1 MNKKTILLMILD
13 GWGKGRSY
21 PGNAIMKAN
30 TPNFDNLMNQYPNTV
45 VKTSGYDVGLPDGQ
59 MGNSEVGHLNIGA
72 GRVVYQEYTRI
83 TKSMESGEAR
93 DNPALNL
100 AFSNAKNN
108 KTKLHLMGLV
118 SDGGVHSHNT
128 HLYYLI
134 KYAKEK
140 GIDDIYVHCFMDGR
154 DVPPTSGAGYVKA
167 LQNEMEIIGAGKI
180 ATVMGRYY
188 AMDRDNRWER
198 TKLAYDALTKAE
210 AYYYGAPVEG
220 IEKSYD
226 EGTTDEFIKPIVS
239 DKDGIIEK
247 GDSIIFFNF
256 RPDRARQLT
265 RALTDNHF
273 NGFHRQK
280 IPTEFVCLTQY
291 DITFENVNVAYE
303 PQSLENT
310 FGEYISKLGFKQL
323 RLAETEKYAHVTFF
337 FNGGVEKSVEGE
349 DRILI
354 PSPKE
359 ATYDLKPE
367 MSAYE
372 VKDTLMQQLK
382 RDFYDV
388 VIVNFA
394 NADMVGHTGVIPAA
408 IKAVEAV
415 DACLGEIAAFVID
428 NGLTMMVTADHG
440 NAEEMINE
448 EDNSVLTQH
457 TTNVVPF
464 ILVSPNKNVV
474 FKEDCKLADIA
485 PTILDLMSLKKPV
498 EMTGE
503 SMINKY

>member
-1 MNKKTILLMILD
+1 MNKKTIVLMILD
-13 GWGKGRSY
+13 GWGKGRDY
-21 PGNAIMKAN
+21 IGNAIMRAN
-30 TPNFDNLMNQYPNTV
+30 IPNFSVLINKYPNTL

-83 TKSMESGEAR
+83 TKSMETGEAR
-93 DNPALNL
+93 DNPILNRAFNNAL
-100 AFSNAKNN
+100 KNN
-108 KTKLHLMGLV
+108 SKLHLMGLV

-134 KYAKEK
+134 RYAKEK
-140 GIDDIYVHCFMDGR
+140 GVKDIFVHCLMDGR
-154 DVPPTSGAGYVKA
+154 DVPPTSGAGYVKD
-167 LQNEMEIIGAGKI
+167 LQNEMDEIGAGRI

-210 AYYYGAPVEG
+210 GNFYGSPVEG
-220 IEKSYD
+220 IEKSYL
-226 EGTTDEFIKPIVS
+226 EGIKDEFIKPIIS
-239 DKDGIIEK
+239 DRNGMIEEN
-247 GDSIIFFNF
+247 DSIIFFNF

-265 RALTDNHF
+265 RALTDDDF
-273 NGFHRQK
+273 NGFERQK
-280 IPTEFVCLTQY
+280 IPTEFICLTQY
-291 DITFENVNVAYE
+291 DITLKNVSVAYE
-303 PQSLENT
+303 PQSLDNT
-310 FGEYISKLGFKQL
+310 LGEYISRLGFKQL

-354 PSPKE
+354 PSPKV

-367 MSAYE
+367 MSAYI
-372 VKDTLMQQLK
+372 VKDTLLEQLK
-382 RDFYDV
+382 RNYYDV
-388 VIVNFA
+388 IVVNFA

-408 IKAVEAV
+408 IKAIEAV
-415 DACLGEIAAFVID
+415 DTCLGEVASYVIEK
-428 NGLTMMVTADHG
+428 GMTMVVTADHG

-448 EDNSVLTQH
+448 DDNSILTQH

-464 ILVSPNKNVV
+464 ILVSSDQNAALKS
-474 FKEDCKLADIA
+474 DCKLADIA
-485 PTILDLMSLKKPV
+485 PTILDLMGINKPD

-503 SMINKY
+503 SIIKR

>member
-1 MNKKTILLMILD
+1 MMNKKTIVLMILD
-13 GWGKGRSY
+13 GWGKGRDY
-21 PGNAIMKAN
+21 IGNAIMRAS
-30 TPNFDNLMNQYPNTV
+30 TPNFNGLKNMFPNTL
-45 VKTSGYDVGLPDGQ
+45 VKTSGYDVGLPNGQ

-83 TKSMESGEAR
+83 TKSMETGEAR
-93 DNPALNL
+93 DNPILNNAFNNAL
-100 AFSNAKNN
+100 KNN
-108 KTKLHLMGLV
+108 SKLHLMGLV

-134 KYAKEK
+134 RYAKEK
-140 GIDDIYVHCFMDGR
+140 GIKDIYVHCFLDGR

-167 LQNEMEIIGAGKI
+167 LQNEMAIIGAGNI

-210 AYYYGAPVEG
+210 ANYHGKPIDGIENSYLEG
-220 IEKSYD
+220 IN
-226 EGTTDEFIKPIVS
+226 DEFIKPIIS
-239 DKDGIIEK
+239 DRNGMIEE

-265 RALTDNHF
+265 RALTDDHF
-273 NGFHRQK
+273 TGFDRQR
-280 IPTEFVCLTQY
+280 IPTEFICLTQY
-291 DITFENVNVAYE
+291 DITMKNVSVAYE
-303 PQSLENT
+303 PQSLDNT
-310 FGEYISKLGFKQL
+310 FGEYISQLGLKQL

-337 FNGGVEKSVEGE
+337 FNGGVEKSVLGE

-354 PSPKE
+354 PSPQV
-359 ATYDLKPE
+359 ATYDLQPE
-367 MSAYE
+367 MSAYQ
-372 VKDTLMQQLK
+372 VKDTLLEQLK
-382 RDFYDV
+382 RDYYDV
-388 VIVNFA
+388 IIVNFA

-415 DACLGEIAAFVID
+415 DTCLGEVAAYVIE

-448 EDNSVLTQH
+448 DDNSVLTQH

-464 ILVSPNKNVV
+464 ILVSPDKNLEL
-474 FKEDCKLADIA
+474 KSDCKLADIA
-485 PTILDLMSLKKPV
+485 PTILDLMAVIKPD
-498 EMTGE
+498 EMTGAT
-503 SMINKY
+503 MIKR

>member
-1 MNKKTILLMILD
+1 MNKKTIILMILD
-13 GWGKGRSY
+13 GWGKGRDY
-21 PGNAIMKAN
+21 IGNAIMRAS
-30 TPNFDNLMNQYPNTV
+30 TPNFNGLKNMFPNTL

-83 TKSMESGEAR
+83 TKSMETGEAR
-93 DNPALNL
+93 DNPILNR
-100 AFSNAKNN
+100 AFNNTLKNN
-108 KTKLHLMGLV
+108 SKLHLMGLV

-134 KYAKEK
+134 RYAKEK
-140 GIDDIYVHCFMDGR
+140 GIEDIYVHCFLDGR

-167 LQNEMEIIGAGKI
+167 LENEMAIIGAGKI

-210 AYYYGAPVEG
+210 AKYHGKPIDGIESSYLEG
-220 IEKSYD
+220 IN
-226 EGTTDEFIKPIVS
+226 DEFVKPIIS
-239 DKDGIIEK
+239 DRNGMVEE

-265 RALTDNHF
+265 RALTDDHF
-273 NGFHRQK
+273 IGFDRQR
-280 IPTEFVCLTQY
+280 IPTEFICLTQY
-291 DITFENVNVAYE
+291 DITMKNVSVAYE
-303 PQSLENT
+303 PQSLDNT
-310 FGEYISKLGFKQL
+310 LGEYISQLGLKQL

-354 PSPKE
+354 PSPQV

-367 MSAYE
+367 MSAYQ
-372 VKDTLMQQLK
+372 VKDTLLEQLK
-382 RDFYDV
+382 RDYYDV
-388 VIVNFA
+388 IIVNFA

-408 IKAVEAV
+408 IRAVEAV
-415 DACLGEIAAFVID
+415 DTCLGEVAAYVIE

-448 EDNSVLTQH
+448 DDNSVLTQH

-464 ILVSPNKNVV
+464 ILVSPDKNLVL
-474 FKEDCKLADIA
+474 KSDCKLADIA
-485 PTILDLMSLKKPV
+485 PTILDLMALVKPD

-503 SMINKY
+503 TMIKR

>member
-1 MNKKTILLMILD
+1 MILD
-13 GWGKGRSY
+13 GWGKGRDY
-21 PGNAIMKAN
+21 IGNAIMRAN
-30 TPNFDNLMNQYPNTV
+30 TPNFNVLINKYPKTL

-83 TKSMESGEAR
+83 TKSMETGEAR
-93 DNPALNL
+93 DNPILNRAFDNAL
-100 AFSNAKNN
+100 KNN
-108 KTKLHLMGLV
+108 SKLHLMGLV

-134 KYAKEK
+134 RYAKEK
-140 GIDDIYVHCFMDGR
+140 GVKDIYVHCFMDGR
-154 DVPPTSGAGYVKA
+154 DVPPTSGAGYVKD
-167 LQNEMEIIGAGKI
+167 LQNEMDEIGAGRI

-198 TKLAYDALTKAE
+198 TQLAYEALTKAE
-210 AYYYGAPVEG
+210 GNYYGTPVEG
-220 IEKSYD
+220 IEQSYL
-226 EGTTDEFIKPIVS
+226 EGIKDEFIKPIIS
-239 DKDGIIEK
+239 DRNGMIEED
-247 GDSIIFFNF
+247 DSIIFFNF

-265 RALTDNHF
+265 RALTDDVF
-273 NGFHRQK
+273 NGFERQR
-280 IPTEFVCLTQY
+280 IPTEFICLTQY
-291 DITFENVNVAYE
+291 DITLKNVSVAYE
-303 PQSLENT
+303 PQSLDNT
-310 FGEYISKLGFKQL
+310 LGEYISRLGFKQL

-354 PSPKE
+354 PSPKV

-367 MSAYE
+367 MSAYI
-372 VKDTLMQQLK
+372 VKDTLLEQLK
-382 RDFYDV
+382 RDYYDV
-388 VIVNFA
+388 IVVNFA

-408 IKAVEAV
+408 IKAIEAV
-415 DACLGEIAAFVID
+415 DTCLGEVASYVIEK
-428 NGLTMMVTADHG
+428 GMTMMVTADHG

-448 EDNSVLTQH
+448 DDNSILTQH

-464 ILVSPNKNVV
+464 ILVSSDQNAALKS
-474 FKEDCKLADIA
+474 DCKLADIA
-485 PTILDLMSLKKPV
+485 PTILDLMGINKPD

-503 SMINKY
+503 SIIKR

>member
-1 MNKKTILLMILD
+1 MNKKTIVLMILD
-13 GWGKGRSY
+13 GWGKGKDY
-21 PGNAIMKAN
+21 IGNAIMRASK
-30 TPNFDNLMNQYPNTV
+30 PNFDTLISRYPNTL

-93 DNPALNL
+93 DNPILNRAFNNAL
-100 AFSNAKNN
+100 KNN
-108 KTKLHLMGLV
+108 SKLHLMGLV

-128 HLYYLI
+128 HLYHLI
-134 KYAKEK
+134 RYAKEK
-140 GIDDIYVHCFMDGR
+140 GVKDIYVHCFLDGR
-154 DVPPTSGAGYVKA
+154 DVPPTSGASYIKD
-167 LQNEMEIIGAGKI
+167 LQREMDIIGAGRI

-210 AYYYGAPVEG
+210 GNYDGLPVDG
-220 IEKSYD
+220 VEKSYL
-226 EGTTDEFIKPIVS
+226 EGINDEFVKPIIS
-239 DKDGIIEK
+239 DRNGMVEE

-265 RALTDNHF
+265 RAFTDDYF
-273 NGFHRQK
+273 IGFDRQR
-280 IPTEFVCLTQY
+280 ILTEFITLTQY
-291 DITFENVNVAYE
+291 DITMLNVSVAYE
-303 PQSLENT
+303 PQSLDNT
-310 FGEYISKLGFKQL
+310 FGEYISRLGLKQL

-349 DRILI
+349 DRLLI
-354 PSPKE
+354 PSPKV

-367 MSAYE
+367 MSAYL
-372 VKDTLMQQLK
+372 VKDTLMEQLK
-382 RDFYDV
+382 RDYYDV
-388 VIVNFA
+388 IVINFA

-408 IKAVEAV
+408 IKAIEAV
-415 DACLGEIAAFVID
+415 DTCLGEVASYVIEK
-428 NGLTMMVTADHG
+428 GLTMIVTADHG

-448 EDNSVLTQH
+448 DDNSILTQH
-457 TTNVVPF
+457 TTNMVPF
-464 ILVSPNKNVV
+464 ILVSPDKNAVL
-474 FKEDCKLADIA
+474 KSDCKLADIA
-485 PTILDLMSLKKPV
+485 PTILDLMDMIKPD

-503 SMINKY
+503 SMIKK

>member
-154 DVPPTSGAGYVKA
+154 DVPPTSGAGYVKT
-167 LQNEMEIIGAGKI
+167 LQNEMESIGAGKI

-198 TKLAYDALTKAE
+198 TKLAYDALTKGE
-210 AYYYGAPVEG
+210 SNYHGNPIDGIESSYLEG
-220 IEKSYD
+220 IN
-226 EGTTDEFIKPIVS
+226 DEFIKPIIS
-239 DKDGIIEK
+239 DRNGMIEV

-265 RALTDNHF
+265 RALTDDHF
-273 NGFHRQK
+273 IGFERQR
-280 IPTEFVCLTQY
+280 IPTEFICLTQY
-291 DITFENVNVAYE
+291 DITMKNVSVAYE
-303 PQSLENT
+303 PQSLDNT
-310 FGEYISKLGFKQL
+310 FGEYISQLGLKQL

-354 PSPKE
+354 PSPQV

-367 MSAYE
+367 MSAYL
-372 VKDTLMQQLK
+372 VKDTMLEQLK
-382 RDFYDV
+382 RDYYDV
-388 VIVNFA
+388 IIVNFA

-415 DACLGEIAAFVID
+415 DTCLGEVAAYVIE

-448 EDNSVLTQH
+448 DDNSVLTQH

-464 ILVSPNKNVV
+464 ILVSPDKNLVL
-474 FKEDCKLADIA
+474 KSDCKLADIA
-485 PTILDLMSLKKPV
+485 PTILDLMALAKPD

-503 SMINKY
+503 TMIKR

>member
-1 MNKKTILLMILD
+1 M
-13 GWGKGRSY
+13 
-21 PGNAIMKAN
+21 
-30 TPNFDNLMNQYPNTV
+30 
-45 VKTSGYDVGLPDGQ
+45 
-59 MGNSEVGHLNIGA
+59 
-72 GRVVYQEYTRI
+72 
-83 TKSMESGEAR
+83 
-93 DNPALNL
+93 
-100 AFSNAKNN
+100 
-108 KTKLHLMGLV
+108 
-118 SDGGVHSHNT
+118 
-128 HLYYLI
+128 
-134 KYAKEK
+134 
-140 GIDDIYVHCFMDGR
+140 
-154 DVPPTSGAGYVKA
+154 
-167 LQNEMEIIGAGKI
+167 
-180 ATVMGRYY
+180 
-188 AMDRDNRWER
+188 
-198 TKLAYDALTKAE
+198 
-210 AYYYGAPVEG
+210 
-220 IEKSYD
+220 
-226 EGTTDEFIKPIVS
+226 
-239 DKDGIIEK
+239 
-247 GDSIIFFNF
+247 
-256 RPDRARQLT
+256 
-265 RALTDNHF
+265 
-273 NGFHRQK
+273 
-280 IPTEFVCLTQY
+280 
-291 DITFENVNVAYE
+291 
-303 PQSLENT
+303 
-310 FGEYISKLGFKQL
+310 
-323 RLAETEKYAHVTFF
+323 TFF

-388 VIVNFA
+388 VIVNLD
-394 NADMVGHTGVIPAA
+394 NEDMVGHTGVIPAA

>member
-1 MNKKTILLMILD
+1 MNKKTIVLMILD
-13 GWGKGRSY
+13 GWGKGRDY
-21 PGNAIMKAN
+21 IGNAIARAN
-30 TPNFDNLMNQYPNTV
+30 TPNFNALMSRYPNTL

-83 TKSMESGEAR
+83 TKSMESGEAK
-93 DNPALNL
+93 DNPILNRAFNNAL
-100 AFSNAKNN
+100 KNN
-108 KTKLHLMGLV
+108 SKLHLMGLV

-134 KYAKEK
+134 RYAKEK
-140 GIDDIYVHCFMDGR
+140 GIKDIFVHCFLDGR
-154 DVPPTSGAGYVKA
+154 DVPPTSGAGYIKA
-167 LQNEMEIIGAGKI
+167 LQNEMAIIGAGKI

-210 AYYYGAPVEG
+210 ANYHGKPIDGIENSYLEG
-220 IEKSYD
+220 IN
-226 EGTTDEFIKPIVS
+226 DEFIKPIIS
-239 DKDGIIEK
+239 DREGMIEE

-265 RALTDNHF
+265 RALTDDHF
-273 NGFHRQK
+273 IGFERHK

-291 DITFENVNVAYE
+291 DITLKNVSVAYA
-303 PQSLENT
+303 PQSLDNT
-310 FGEYISKLGFKQL
+310 LGEYISRLGFKQL

-354 PSPKE
+354 PSPKV

-367 MSAYE
+367 MSAYI
-372 VKDTLMQQLK
+372 VKDTLLEQLK
-382 RDFYDV
+382 RDYYDV
-388 VIVNFA
+388 IIVNFA

-408 IKAVEAV
+408 IKAIEAV
-415 DACLGEIAAFVID
+415 DICLGEVAAYVID
-428 NGLTMMVTADHG
+428 NGLAMMVTADHG

-457 TTNVVPF
+457 TTNAVPF
-464 ILVSPNKNVV
+464 ILVSPDKHIALRSG
-474 FKEDCKLADIA
+474 CKLADIA
-485 PTILDLMSLKKPV
+485 PTILDLMTVGKPD

-503 SMINKY
+503 TMIKR